1 MLSTV
6 LTSHRWLGRAL
17 AVWACGAIF
26 YCYQYILRVSTTSMT
41 DDLMHEFGVQGCAL
55 GILGA
60 FYYNA
65 YATLQVPVGI
75 TLDRF
80 GTRKIVSG
88 SILLCGV
95 GCFFFAQASGLYS
108 ACFGRLLMGA
118 GSACAFIGSIKL
130 ITVWFPAH
138 HVARMVGFTMTLGTL
153 GATFGV
159 TLLPRFFEAFGWR
172 DSMLMLG
179 GIGLALAVA
188 SWFLFQP
195 KPNAAQSVSQEE
207 GPAKNLL
214 EGLQLAV
221 STPQVWFLAL
231 FGCLM
236 YVPLAAFADLWGLP
250 FLTRLYKIERAVAG
264 SYISAIY
271 WGVALGGMSISAL
284 SDKLK
289 CRRALMRAGAFLSFI
304 LYSLIILVPMPAP
317 VMVGLLF
324 MAGFSF
330 GGQLLC
336 FTAVTETLPLWAS
349 GVALGFTNMVIMG
362 SGVFFTPLVGMLL
375 DYFWDGVPDANGVLF
390 SVEAFRTALI
400 PVLVGLVGAFG
411 LTFFI
416 KETHP
421 AHHKRGSN
429 FSRKT

>member
-1 MLSTV
+1 
-6 LTSHRWLGRAL
+6 
-17 AVWACGAIF
+17 
-26 YCYQYILRVSTTSMT
+26 MT
-41 DDLMHEFGVQGCAL
+41 DDLMCEFGVQGCAL

-95 GCFFFAQASGLYS
+95 GCFFFAQANGLYS

-130 ITVWFPAH
+130 ITVWFPPH
-138 HVARMVGFTMTLGTL
+138 HVARMVGCTMTLGTL

-172 DSMLMLG
+172 SSMLMLG
-179 GIGLALAVA
+179 VIGLALAVA
-188 SWFLFQP
+188 SWFLFQSKTNVP
-195 KPNAAQSVSQEE
+195 QSVSQEK
-207 GPAKNLL
+207 GPQKNLL

-250 FLTRLYKIERAVAG
+250 FLTRLYKVERAVAG
-264 SYISAIY
+264 GYISAIY
-271 WGVALGGMSISAL
+271 WGVALGGMSVSAL

-289 CRRALMRAGAFLSFI
+289 CRRPLMRAGAFLSLI
-304 LYSLIILVPMPAP
+304 LYSLILLVPMPAP

-375 DYFWDGVPDANGVLF
+375 DYFWDGVPDSNGVLF

-400 PVLVGLVGAFG
+400 PVLIGLVGAFC

-421 AHHKRGSN
+421 AQHKRGPK
-429 FSRKT
+429 F